1 MAGAFGSELTFL
13 INGGAF
19 LWFAASDIRVLK
31 DGSLSDLERAVKH
44 VVRVTIMMHS
54 LAVAVILVNVAPHL
68 FPGMQH
74 PAGYLFSLGAPAL
87 FFISINIL
95 LLRHASTKAGSHG
108 QSRSEVREMTDLH

>member
-31 DGSLSDLERAVKH
+31 HGSLSDLERAVKH
-44 VVRVTIMMHS
+44 VVRVMMLMYS

-87 FFISINIL
+87 FLFPL
-95 LLRHASTKAGSHG
+95 TFCCYDMPAPRPGVMGKADLK
-108 QSRSEVREMTDLH
+108 SEK

>member
-13 INGGAF
+13 INGGDF

-74 PAGYLFSLGAPAL
+74 PAGYLFSLGAPA
-87 FFISINIL
+87 FL
-95 LLRHASTKAGSHG
+95 LPLTFCCYDMPAPRPGVMGKADLK
-108 QSRSEVREMTDLH
+108 SEK

>member
-31 DGSLSDLERAVKH
+31 HGSLSDLERAVKH
-44 VVRVTIMMHS
+44 VVRVMMLMYS

-87 FFISINIL
+87 FFIPINIL
-95 LLRHASTKAGSHG
+95 LLRHASTKAGSR
-108 QSRSEVREMTDLH
+108 RSEVREMTDLH